1 MKPGAPWSVKGIE
14 PQARETAK
22 SAARRAG
29 MTLGEWLN
37 QIILETGVNE
47 APVADPMRAPDDWM
61 LETGAAL
68 PWTRPIEEMSAEV
81 TARLAASEAEN
92 TALLGSIEAAIG
104 GISRRLVELDERGPA
119 GPGGALEA
127 RLSRIE
133 TVQKRA
139 LSKDHLKSLETAV
152 SQISVV
158 FDNQT
163 GRQKA
168 IIRAQDD
175 RIDQSGEALG
185 ELADQLKQTEERAN
199 QALFAV
205 EAAAELYDITDKQGQ
220 IVDSLVMDVAAV
232 HAEQKKSD
240 TRSSAELS
248 SIADE
253 LGGLKAQFRAFEAK
267 SAEVSS
273 APAEDVR
280 LATGAI
286 SQQISENE
294 EKAAES
300 VAQIE
305 EQIVGL
311 SQILEKS
318 LQAQQSGIEDLRA
331 SFDAILN
338 RMERLEAQ
346 PEEEN
351 PQAPTAAAEQTSEA
365 PATNPVTFKTLAQ
378 QNTRNVNVNMAVTI
392 DPDFIRT
399 AQEVEASSETELSDG
414 PETTDPQDTQT
425 APPDQAT
432 LNVSV
437 RPAEAEVEQQPETT
451 PAPEDVE
458 VVEISGI
465 TLEGKPE
472 NPEPEIEV
480 IASADWETEVDLA
493 ISDHQENSEAL
504 ANEPLTFAD
513 IFGGGEETVL
523 DDTAI
528 DGASDPVIDP
538 THSANDPEAD
548 AALREAVSNISN
560 IRASWAAK
568 NQAAGRPGSMR
579 QIVDVE
585 NDVASRR
592 GWALT
597 ASGVI
602 VGLIA
607 ISGVLVYS
615 GDGAD
620 LVKAGERPGLFDQI
634 TSWMPG
640 QSSQPNT
647 PETSTIPGGEPETI
661 LATQY
666 GATTNLPAS
675 LEDAALA
682 GDAKARF
689 ALGRAF
695 ANGDGRPVD
704 RAAANKWYEAAAG
717 QGLAIAQYVLGS
729 LHERGIDVAQDSQV
743 AIDWYAA
750 AARGGNRRAMHNLAV
765 AYARGDVI
773 TQDLAQSAYWFSE
786 AAELGLSDAQYNL
799 ALLHERGLGT
809 EKDLVTAWK
818 WYRIAA
824 AGGDSS
830 AAAQAERLG
839 SNLTPGQTKM
849 SQAAIDTWRP
859 REMDPI
865 ANGLFD
871 ITPAAYNNARQR
883 SDLAVVQSHL
893 MTLGYALAGSD
904 GIMDPTTRKAIKT
917 FQASNNLDVT
927 GTISPGLYETLIAAK
942 TNKSPSD

>member
-1 MKPGAPWSVKGIE
+1 
-14 PQARETAK
+14 
-22 SAARRAG
+22 

-104 GISRRLVELDERGPA
+104 GISRRLIELDERGPA

-139 LSKDHLKSLETAV
+139 LSKDHLKALETAV

-168 IIRAQDD
+168 IVRDQDD
-175 RIDQSGEALG
+175 RIDQSGKALG
-185 ELADQLKQTEERAN
+185 ELADQLKQTEERVN

-253 LGGLKAQFRAFEAK
+253 LGGLKAQFKAFEAK

-305 EQIVGL
+305 EKIVGL
-311 SQILEKS
+311 SQILDKS
-318 LQAQQSGIEDLRA
+318 LQTQQSGIEDLRA
-331 SFDAILN
+331 SFNAILK

-351 PQAPTAAAEQTSEA
+351 PQAPAAPAEQASETPVA
-365 PATNPVTFKTLAQ
+365 NPVTFKTLAQ

-399 AQEVEASSETELSDG
+399 AQEVETSPETELSDG
-414 PETTDPQDTQT
+414 PETTDPQDPH
-425 APPDQAT
+425 AASPDQAA
-432 LNVSV
+432 LNATV
-437 RPAEAEVEQQPETT
+437 RPTEVTVELQPVAK
-451 PAPEDVE
+451 PALEDVE

-465 TLEGKPE
+465 ALEDKPE
-472 NPEPEIEV
+472 NLQPEIEV
-480 IASADWETEVDLA
+480 IASVDWETEVDLA
-493 ISDHQENSEAL
+493 ISDHQENPDAL
-504 ANEPLTFAD
+504 GDEPLTFAD
-513 IFGGGEETVL
+513 IFGGGEETAL
-523 DDTAI
+523 GDAAI
-528 DGASDPVIDP
+528 DPANAPVIDP
-538 THSANDPEAD
+538 IHSANDPEAD

-568 NQAAGRPGSMR
+568 NQTAGRPGSMR

-640 QSSQPNT
+640 QSSQPD
-647 PETSTIPGGEPETI
+647 TSTTPGGGPETI

-717 QGLAIAQYVLGS
+717 QDLAIAQYVLGS

-839 SNLTPGQTKM
+839 SNLTPGQIKM

-917 FQASNNLDVT
+917 FQASNNLEVT

-942 TNKSPSD
+942 TNKSPAD

>member
-1 MKPGAPWSVKGIE
+1 
-14 PQARETAK
+14 
-22 SAARRAG
+22 

-61 LETGAAL
+61 LETGEAL
-68 PWTRPIEEMSAEV
+68 PWTKPIEEMSAEV

-92 TALLGSIEAAIG
+92 TALLGSIETAIG
-104 GISRRLVELDERGPA
+104 GISRRLIELDERGPA

-139 LSKDHLKSLETAV
+139 LSKDHLKTLETAV

-168 IIRAQDD
+168 IVRAQDE

-185 ELADQLKQTEERAN
+185 ELADQLKQTEERVN

-220 IVDSLVMDVAAV
+220 IIDSLVMDVAAV
-232 HAEQKKSD
+232 QAEQKKSD
-240 TRSSAELS
+240 TSSSAELS

-253 LGGLKAQFRAFEAK
+253 LGDLKTQFKAFEAK

-294 EKAAES
+294 EKNAES

-305 EQIVGL
+305 EKIVGL
-311 SQILEKS
+311 SQILDKS
-318 LQAQQSGIEDLRA
+318 LQAQQSGIEDLHA
-331 SFDAILN
+331 SFDAILK

-346 PEEEN
+346 PEEESLQ
-351 PQAPTAAAEQTSEA
+351 PLAPPAEQTSET
-365 PATNPVTFKTLAQ
+365 PVSNPVTFKTLAQ
-378 QNTRNVNVNMAVTI
+378 QNTRNVNVNMAVTL
-392 DPDFIRT
+392 DPDFIRA
-399 AQEVEASSETELSDG
+399 AQEVEASSETELSDAR
-414 PETTDPQDTQT
+414 ETTDPQDTQT
-425 APPDQAT
+425 AAPDQAI

-451 PAPEDVE
+451 PALEDVE
-458 VVEISGI
+458 SIEISGI
-465 TLEGKPE
+465 ALDDKPE
-472 NPEPEIEV
+472 TLEPEIEV
-480 IASADWETEVDLA
+480 IASTDWETEVDVAVSDLPENLA
-493 ISDHQENSEAL
+493 AVGD
-504 ANEPLTFAD
+504 EPLTFAD

-523 DDTAI
+523 GDTAT
-528 DGASDPVIDP
+528 APANDPVIDP
-538 THSANDPEAD
+538 ETD

-568 NQAAGRPGSMR
+568 NQSAGRPGSMR

-585 NDVASRR
+585 NDGASRR

-602 VGLIA
+602 VGLVG

-615 GDGAD
+615 GDGND

-640 QSSQPNT
+640 QSSQPFT
-647 PETSTIPGGEPETI
+647 PETSTTPDGQPETV
-661 LATQY
+661 LATEY
-666 GATTNLPAS
+666 GTTANLPAG
-675 LEDAALA
+675 LEEAAQA

-695 ANGDGRPVD
+695 ANGNGRLVD

-729 LHERGIDVAQDSQV
+729 LHERGIDVARDSQV
-743 AIDWYAA
+743 AVDWYAA

-773 TQDLAQSAYWFSE
+773 AQDLEQSAYWFSE

-824 AGGDSS
+824 VGGDSS
-830 AAAQAERLG
+830 AAAQAERLD
-839 SNLTPGQTKM
+839 SELTSSQM
-849 SQAAIDTWRP
+849 EMAQAAIDTWRP

-871 ITPAAYNNARQR
+871 ISPTAWDNPQQR
-883 SDLAVVQSHL
+883 SDLAVVQAHL

-927 GTISPGLYETLIAAK
+927 GTISPGLYESLIAAK
-942 TNKSPSD
+942 ANNGSADSPEN

>member
-1 MKPGAPWSVKGIE
+1 
-14 PQARETAK
+14 
-22 SAARRAG
+22 

-81 TARLAASEAEN
+81 TARLAASEADN

-104 GISRRLVELDERGPA
+104 GISRRLIELDERGPA
-119 GPGGALEA
+119 GPGSALEA

-139 LSKDHLKSLETAV
+139 LSKDHLKTLETAV
-152 SQISVV
+152 SQVSVV

-168 IIRAQDD
+168 IVRAQDE

-185 ELADQLKQTEERAN
+185 ELADQLKQTEERVN

-240 TRSSAELS
+240 TRSSAKLS

-253 LGGLKAQFRAFEAK
+253 LGGLKAQFKAFEAK

-280 LATGAI
+280 LATGVI

-294 EKAAES
+294 EKAAGS

-318 LQAQQSGIEDLRA
+318 LQTQQSGIEDLRA

-351 PQAPTAAAEQTSEA
+351 PQAPVAPAAAAEQASET
-365 PATNPVTFKTLAQ
+365 PAANPVTFKTLAQ

-392 DPDFIRT
+392 DPDFVRA
-399 AQEVEASSETELSDG
+399 AQEVEASSETELSDAQ
-414 PETTDPQDTQT
+414 ETTDPQDTQT
-425 APPDQAT
+425 APLDQAT

-451 PAPEDVE
+451 PALEDVE
-458 VVEISGI
+458 VVEISGVA
-465 TLEGKPE
+465 LEDKAE
-472 NPEPEIEV
+472 ILEPEIEV
-480 IASADWETEVDLA
+480 IASVDWETEVDVA

-504 ANEPLTFAD
+504 GNEPLTFAD

-523 DDTAI
+523 GDTAI

-568 NQAAGRPGSMR
+568 NQAAGRHGSMR

-585 NDVASRR
+585 NDGASRR

-607 ISGVLVYS
+607 ISGVFVYS

-640 QSSQPNT
+640 QSSRPET
-647 PETSTIPGGEPETI
+647 PETSTTPGGEPETI
-661 LATQY
+661 LTTQY

-704 RAAANKWYEAAAG
+704 RATANKWYEAAAG

-729 LHERGIDVAQDSQV
+729 LHERGIDVTQDSQV

-839 SNLTPGQTKM
+839 SNLTPGQMKM

-942 TNKSPSD
+942 TNKSPAD